1 MACDHACHARIGL
14 SNEGREFDAGLFEAV
29 LGGGHK
35 NLFLYRQYSLYLS
48 VLYTHCSRHILHFVA
63 LMVDRFSY
71 KKPLQPLK
79 CMRKQLS
86 KK

>member
-1 MACDHACHARIGL
+1 MACDDAGHACVGL
-14 SNEGREFDAGLFEAV
+14 GDEGREFDAGLLQAV
-29 LGGGHK
+29 LGGGYK

-71 KKPLQPLK
+71 KKPLQPSK
-79 CMRKQLS
+79 YMRKQLS